1 VSRSMP
7 DTWSA
12 DQVRAL
18 APDVASRQAAA
29 RLAVPAP
36 WSGTGHSGAE
46 PPVLWGLCAGS
57 GKSPYQA
64 SVDLSE
70 PAYKCSCPSRKFPCK
85 HALALLLLWSG
96 GQVERGAAPPW
107 VDEWLAG
114 RAQRVQRAEARRES
128 AGVPA
133 DPGAAERR
141 AAQRADRIA
150 AGLDELDR
158 WLADQ
163 VRHGLAGA
171 ETAGY
176 RHWDGTAARLVDAQA
191 PGAAAAVKRLGGTVG
206 SGAGWAGRL
215 LSELALLR
223 LLTAGYQRLDTLPA
237 ELADTVRSR
246 VGLTVPQEQV
256 LATAPVRDRWLVL
269 GLRDEQEDRLTVRR
283 AWLRGLATGRPALVL
298 SFAAPNQPL
307 AADFVPGTT
316 IDADLHFY
324 PGTQPLRAL
333 PGTRHT
339 APTRVTGGGAPS
351 TSDGTESGPA
361 GGGGP
366 GVLVRAADD
375 ISTALEG
382 YARALTSEPWL
393 DAWPVLLA
401 SVTPVRH
408 GDRWHLA
415 QPDGTA
421 LPLHP
426 AVSEPW
432 PLVAACGGA
441 PATVAAEWTPRGLR
455 PLTAWPGDRLV
466 LL

>member
-1 VSRSMP
+1 MP

-29 RLAVPAP
+29 RLAVPVP

-57 GKSPYQA
+57 GTSPYQA

-70 PAYKCSCPSRKFPCK
+70 PAYRCSCPSRKFPCK

-96 GQVERGAAPPW
+96 GQVEPGAAPPW

-133 DPGAAERR
+133 DPRAAERR

-269 GLRDEQEDRLTVRR
+269 GLRDEQEDQLTVRR

-316 IDADLHFY
+316 VDTDLHFY
-324 PGTQPLRAL
+324 PGAQPLRAL

-339 APTRVTGGGAPS
+339 APTRVPATDAP
-351 TSDGTESGPA
+351 DL
-361 GGGGP
+361 
-366 GVLVRAADD
+366 LVRAADD
-375 ISTALEG
+375 IPTALEG
-382 YARALTSEPWL
+382 YARALAAEPWL
-393 DAWPVLLA
+393 DAWPVLLG

-408 GDRWHLA
+408 GSRWHLVE
-415 QPDGTA
+415 PSGTA

-426 AVSEPW
+426 GVADPW
-432 PLVAACGGA
+432 PLVAAGGGL
-441 PATVAAEWTPRGLR
+441 PATVAAEWSPRGLR
-455 PLTAWPGDRLV
+455 PLTAWPSGRLV

>member
-1 VSRSMP
+1 MP

-12 DQVRAL
+12 EQVRAL
-18 APDVASRQAAA
+18 APDVASRHAAA
-29 RLAVPAP
+29 KLGVPAP

-64 SVDLSE
+64 AVDLSE

-96 GQVERGAAPPW
+96 GQVEPGAVPPW

-128 AGVPA
+128 AGAPA
-133 DPGAAERR
+133 DPRAAQRR

-176 RHWDGTAARLVDAQA
+176 AHWDGTAARLVDAQA

-246 VGLTVPQEQV
+246 VGLTVGQEQV
-256 LATAPVRDRWLVL
+256 LAAAPVRDRWLVL
-269 GLRDEQEDRLTVRR
+269 GLRDEQEDQLTVRR
-283 AWLRGLATGRPALVL
+283 AWLRGLTTGRPALIL

-307 AADFVPGTT
+307 AADFVPGTVL
-316 IDADLHFY
+316 DADLHFY
-324 PGTQPLRAL
+324 PGAQPLRAL

-339 APTRVTGGGAPS
+339 APTRVLATDAPPHLAETAPPGGVPS
-351 TSDGTESGPA
+351 VLA
-361 GGGGP
+361 G
-366 GVLVRAADD
+366 VADD
-375 ISTALEG
+375 IPTALEG
-382 YARALTSEPWL
+382 YARALAAEPWL
-393 DAWPVLLA
+393 DAWPVLLG

-408 GDRWHLA
+408 GSRWHLVEPSGA
-415 QPDGTA
+415 T

-426 AVSEPW
+426 GVPDPW
-432 PLVAACGGA
+432 PLVAAGGGL
-441 PATVAAEWTPRGLR
+441 PATVAAEWSPGGLR
-455 PLTAWPGDRLV
+455 PLSAWPSGRLV